1 MPDQRFFRR
10 AGPFSLAELAEK
22 SGATVAV
29 PQHANKKFNDIASLD
44 HAGEGDVS
52 FLDNRKYRDQFK
64 VSKAGAIIINPEFS
78 ESAPSH
84 ACLLLTDQPYAAYAK
99 IAACFYP
106 EIQLQPHI
114 ASTAVIDTSAQIESG
129 CYIGANVVIGAN
141 AEIGANVVIEPN
153 VTIGAGVK
161 IGRKTSIGANASL
174 SYCLIGEECNI
185 HPGVR
190 IGTRGFGFATTSQ
203 GPLDVPQLGRV
214 VIGNRVEIGAN
225 STIDRGAGPDT
236 VIGEGCKIDNL
247 VQIAHNVRLGR
258 NCIVISQA
266 GIAGSTVLEDFVV
279 VAAQVGIA
287 GHVKIG
293 TGSMIAAQSGVMSDL
308 EPKSKVCG
316 SPAVPIKQF
325 FRQAAILG
333 KLAISRND
341 KS

>member
-22 SGATVAV
+22 SGATVAAI
-29 PQHANKKFNDIASLD
+29 QHADRKFNDVASLD
-44 HAGEGDVS
+44 TAGEGDVS
-52 FLDNRKYRDQFK
+52 FLDNRKYRDQFT
-64 VSKAGAIIINPEFS
+64 VSKAGAIIVSPEFA
-78 ESAPSH
+78 ESAPPQ

-106 EIQLQPHI
+106 EIRKQPHI
-114 ASTAVIDTSAQIESG
+114 DPTAVIDKSAHIGTG
-129 CYIGANVVIGAN
+129 CDIGAHAVIGAH
-141 AEIGANVVIEPN
+141 AEIGPDVTIEPN
-153 VTIGAGVK
+153 TTIGAGVK
-161 IGRKTSIGANASL
+161 IGRKTVIGANASL
-174 SYCLIGEECNI
+174 SYCLVGEECNI

-247 VQIAHNVRLGR
+247 VQIAHNVQLGR
-258 NCIVISQA
+258 YCIVISQT

-287 GHVKIG
+287 GHLKIG
-293 TGSMIAAQSGVMSDL
+293 AGSMIAAQSGVMSDI
-308 EPKSKVCG
+308 EPKSKVGG
-316 SPAVPIKQF
+316 SPSVPIKQF
-325 FRQAAILG
+325 FRQAAILT
-333 KLAISRND
+333 KLSTRRND